1 MNKKILYRFIK
12 LLFSEFNQRY
22 SVYDFNVDIVA
33 YEVVFNFI
41 QNDLGIS
48 DADEVDFIY
57 ASFYETL
64 KNLNGN
70 LSSFSEND
78 VIIPIKN
85 KYRGNKSY
93 YATVHFEEEYI
104 QDTYLPIMLEYM
116 INEFQIDEDDVK
128 TDIHDTWDIE
138 VTINKLK

>member
-1 MNKKILYRFIK
+1 MAYDTV
-12 LLFSEFNQRY
+12 FS
-22 SVYDFNVDIVA
+22 
-33 YEVVFNFI
+33 FI

-48 DADEVDFIY
+48 NADEVDFIY

-64 KNLNGN
+64 ENLNGN
-70 LSSFSEND
+70 LSSFSEDD

-116 INEFQIDEDDVK
+116 INEFQINEDDVK

-138 VTINKLK
+138 VTIEKLK

>member
-12 LLFSEFNQRY
+12 LLFSEFNQTY
-22 SVYDFNVDIVA
+22 SVHDFYTNIMV
-33 YEVVFNFI
+33 YEEVFNFI

-48 DADEVDFIY
+48 DDEKVDFIY

-85 KYRGNKSY
+85 RYQGKKSY
-93 YATVHFEEEYI
+93 YATVYFEELYTY
-104 QDTYLPIMLEYM
+104 DTYLPIILENMVHEYL
-116 INEFQIDEDDVK
+116 IDEDDVK
-128 TDIHDTWDIE
+128 TDIHDTWDHE
-138 VTINKLK
+138 VDITKID

>member
-12 LLFSEFNQRY
+12 LLFNEFKIY
-22 SVYDFNVDIVA
+22 SVDDFNGIKMV
-33 YEVVFNFI
+33 YEEVFNFI

-64 KNLNGN
+64 KNLNGD

-85 KYRGNKSY
+85 KYQANKSY
-93 YATVHFEEEYI
+93 YANVHFVEKYTYN
-104 QDTYLPIMLEYM
+104 TYLPVILEYM
-116 INEFQIDEDDVK
+116 IDEYQINEDDVK

-138 VTINKLK
+138 VDIKKLK

>member
-12 LLFSEFNQRY
+12 LLFSEYNQTF
-22 SVYDFNVDIVA
+22 SVHDYNTNKMA
-33 YEVVFNFI
+33 YEEVFNFI

-85 KYRGNKSY
+85 KYRGTKNY
-93 YATVHFEEEYI
+93 MATVRFEEEYI
-104 QDTYLPIMLEYM
+104 HDTYLPIILEYM
-116 INEFQIDEDDVK
+116 IHEYQINEDDVK

-138 VTINKLK
+138 VDIKKLK

>member
-12 LLFSEFNQRY
+12 LLFSEFNQIY
-22 SVYDFNVDIVA
+22 SVHDFYTNKMA
-33 YEVVFNFI
+33 YEEVFYFI

-93 YATVHFEEEYI
+93 YATVHFEEEFI
-104 QDTYLPIMLEYM
+104 HDTYLPIILEYM
-116 INEFQIDEDDVK
+116 IHEFQIDEDDVK
-128 TDIHDTWDIE
+128 TDIHDTWDQE
-138 VTINKLK
+138 VDITKID

>member
-22 SVYDFNVDIVA
+22 SVYDFSTDIMA
-33 YEVVFNFI
+33 YDTVFSFI

-48 DADEVDFIY
+48 NADEVDFIY

-64 KNLNGN
+64 ENLNGN
-70 LSSFSEND
+70 LSSFSEDD

-116 INEFQIDEDDVK
+116 INEFQINEDDVK

-138 VTINKLK
+138 VTIEKLK